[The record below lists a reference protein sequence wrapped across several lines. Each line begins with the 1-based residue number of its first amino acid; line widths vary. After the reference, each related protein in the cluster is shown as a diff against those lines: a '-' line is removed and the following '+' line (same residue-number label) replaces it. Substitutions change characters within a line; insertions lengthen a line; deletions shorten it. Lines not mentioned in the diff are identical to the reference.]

1 MKTKRKIPVISVIAI
16 AVAVVI
22 LAAVAFFILRD
33 RLPWATRISDSE
45 IREAFQELSE
55 KNPEARDYI
64 NAYNGVTE
72 FDLTLDLTGELTAGK
87 IPYYTQWDAR
97 WGYCRYSSGLVG
109 WTGCGPTALS
119 MVAMGLTGD
128 GRLTPAYMA
137 DLAAK
142 KGYCVKGSGTSWT
155 FFTEGAAMVGL
166 TAKEL
171 ILWEDT
177 MRAELNAGKPI
188 ICVMGKG
195 YFTDS
200 GHYIVLTGCDEE
212 GFQVY
217 DPFRPSNCRT
227 FTYDELAPEI
237 KNLWSYTV

>member
-1 MKTKRKIPVISVIAI
+1 MTTKRRTSLWIALGVLALI
-16 AVAVVI
+16 LVVALALI
-22 LAAVAFFILRD
+22 LHALLSPPGDAEL
-33 RLPWATRISDSE
+33 
-45 IREAFQELSE
+45 QETMSSLVE
-55 KNPEARDYI
+55 KNPELRDYI
-64 NAYNGVTE
+64 DAYSGVTPYNLE
-72 FDLTLDLTGELTAGK
+72 LDLTPELRPGL

-97 WGYCRYSSGLVG
+97 WGYCRYGSGLIG

-137 DLAAK
+137 DLAVSH
-142 KGYCVKGSGTSWT
+142 GYCVTGSGTSWT
-155 FFTEGAAMVGL
+155 FFSEGAAMVGL

-177 MRAELNAGKPI
+177 MRSELNAGKPI

-200 GHYIVLTGCDEE
+200 GHYIVLTGCDDS

-227 FTYDELAPEI
+227 FTYAELSPEI
-237 KNLWSYTV
+237 KNLWSYTLAEKS